1 MAGRGDACLMEGGLD
16 MATRKRL
23 ANRFRAEYARGTK
36 KQKGEVLDRL
46 VAVGMG
52 RSTARRLLS
61 QAVGS
66 EERPGPGRGRR
77 PKYGEEAQRLLERLW
92 LLMGMP
98 CGPYMKAML
107 DQWIPALRADGELD
121 DVDGDALEQV
131 CSMSASTIDRRL
143 RPLKRAAM
151 PRGMSLTRPAGEH
164 LRNSVRI
171 RKCADEIARLP
182 GLAEADTV
190 AHCGPRARGEFART
204 LTMVDYA
211 TNWTVSVTV
220 RNNAKSNIR
229 RAVDLAIPLFPFPV
243 TCFDSDNGTESV
255 NDELIDW
262 LQHKDIEQTRS
273 RPYRKDDQATVESRN
288 NHVVRRFAFYWRC
301 DTEEQRDLP
310 DRLWAKTYL
319 LLNLFTPTRKPA
331 RIEQGRDGRR
341 RTVYDRPRT
350 PWARV
355 LEYDAASRADG
366 GRGYVDDAT
375 RTRIENLIASTNPA
389 WLGRE
394 IAAIQDELER
404 LSRERT
410 EGMARRQGL
419 DMGYLGKVIERMRA
433 DAEQDNK

>member
-1 MAGRGDACLMEGGLD
+1 MEGGLD

-23 ANRFRAEYARGTK
+23 ANRFRAEYAKGTK
-36 KQKGEVLDRL
+36 KQKGEVIDRL

-77 PKYGEEAQRLLERLW
+77 PKYGEETQRLLERLW

-131 CSMSASTIDRRL
+131 RSMSASTIDRRL
-143 RPLKRAAM
+143 GPLKRAAM

-164 LRNSVRI
+164 LRNSVQI
-171 RKCADEIARLP
+171 RKCTDEIARLP

-190 AHCGPRARGEFART
+190 AHCGPSARGEFART
-204 LTMVDYA
+204 LTMADYA
-211 TNWTVSVTV
+211 TNRAAAVTA
-220 RNNAKSNIR
+220 RN
-229 RAVDLAIPLFPFPV
+229 
-243 TCFDSDNGTESV
+243 
-255 NDELIDW
+255 
-262 LQHKDIEQTRS
+262 KDIEQTRS
-273 RPYRKDDQATVESRN
+273 RPYRKNDQATVESRN
-288 NHVVRRFAFYWRC
+288 NHVVRKFAFYWRY

-389 WLGRE
+389 RLGRE
-394 IAAIQDELER
+394 IAAIQDELAR

-419 DMGYLGKVIERMRA
+419 DMGYLGKAIERMHA

>member
-1 MAGRGDACLMEGGLD
+1 MEGGLD

-389 WLGRE
+389 RLDRE

>member
-1 MAGRGDACLMEGGLD
+1 MEGGLD

-389 WLGRE
+389 RLGRE
-394 IAAIQDELER
+394 IAAIQGELER

>member
-1 MAGRGDACLMEGGLD
+1 MEGGLD

-23 ANRFRAEYARGTK
+23 ANRFRAEYAKGTK
-36 KQKGEVLDRL
+36 KQKGEVIDRL

-77 PKYGEEAQRLLERLW
+77 PKYGEETQRLLERLW

-131 CSMSASTIDRRL
+131 RSMSASNIDRRL
-143 RPLKRAAM
+143 GPLKRAAM

-164 LRNSVRI
+164 LRNSVQI
-171 RKCADEIARLP
+171 RKCTDEIARLP

-190 AHCGPRARGEFART
+190 AHCGPSARGEFART
-204 LTMVDYA
+204 LTMADYA
-211 TNWTVSVTV
+211 TNRAADVTA

-229 RAVDLAIPLFPFPV
+229 KAVDLAIPLFPFPV
-243 TCFDSDNGTESV
+243 TCFDSDNGTESI
-255 NDELIDW
+255 NDELIDR

-273 RPYRKDDQATVESRN
+273 RPYRKNDQATVESRN
-288 NHVVRRFAFYWRC
+288 NHVVRKFAFYWRY

-375 RTRIENLIASTNPA
+375 RTRIENLIASTHPA
-389 WLGRE
+389 RLGRE

>member
-1 MAGRGDACLMEGGLD
+1 MEGGLD

-229 RAVDLAIPLFPFPV
+229 RA
-243 TCFDSDNGTESV
+243 
-255 NDELIDW
+255 
-262 LQHKDIEQTRS
+262 
-273 RPYRKDDQATVESRN
+273 
-288 NHVVRRFAFYWRC
+288 
-301 DTEEQRDLP
+301 
-310 DRLWAKTYL
+310 
-319 LLNLFTPTRKPA
+319 
-331 RIEQGRDGRR
+331 GRR
-341 RTVYDRPRT
+341 RSSCA

-389 WLGRE
+389 RLGRE